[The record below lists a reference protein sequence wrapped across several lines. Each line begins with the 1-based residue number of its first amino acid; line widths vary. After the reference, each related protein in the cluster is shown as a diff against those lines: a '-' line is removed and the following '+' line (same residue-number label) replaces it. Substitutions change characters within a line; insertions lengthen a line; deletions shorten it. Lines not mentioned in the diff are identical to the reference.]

1 MVNRERGNII
11 RLRALC
17 AKISDNKGK
26 LAEFISNAGKKQILH
41 KKRCKEKV
49 VSLRQVHFNKRK
61 NKYCAVCMSEGRIIR
76 QHYFQNNT

>member
-49 VSLRQVHFNKRK
+49 VSLR
-61 NKYCAVCMSEGRIIR
+61 
-76 QHYFQNNT
+76 